1 MFRANLE
8 PKCIKTTLFSTAS
21 RKNRAKMY
29 QNSQFLECFVQTS
42 KQKVQKNFQIFK
54 CSVQQ
59 SSLKAS
65 TSNFIQRHRVLY
77 CETAK
82 GYVPAVPQN
91 GASTTSRSPRDG
103 ARPLVFSGQRDS
115 KLSTSEARLLLFL
128 HVCAPVLTRVCSCPH
143 SRVLL
148 SSLACAPVL
157 TRVCSCPHW
166 KSKARQTLT
175 LRAKNATMLC
185 PPNIGLARHERLNA
199 TRARA
204 AQTGAALSYP
214 IPH

>member
-143 SRVLL
+143 
-148 SSLACAPVL
+148 
-157 TRVCSCPHW
+157 W

-175 LRAKNATMLC
+175 LRPEKATLLC
-185 PPNIGLARHERLNA
+185 PPNIGLARRHERLNA
-199 TRARA
+199 SRARA
-204 AQTGAALSYP
+204 AQTGPALSYP